1 MALDNVVL
9 LPHLASGTVE
19 SRAAMEQLTLDNLD
33 RWLADGTV
41 LTPVPE
47 VAARA

>member
-1 MALDNVVL
+1 
-9 LPHLASGTVE
+9 
-19 SRAAMEQLTLDNLD
+19 MEQLTLDNLD

-47 VAARA
+47 ATPQGAARSR